1 MRWLVGL
8 VAGLA
13 LGAGSAQAVPQFT
26 PSTGDS
32 LHTIFSGEAGAQW
45 NTSGLGVGG
54 QISYS
59 SGTQQLSITG
69 VLDILNYWN
78 PGNGTCPT
86 DAGSN
91 CAYNYGTLPSSA
103 DLDITLEAALHSVV
117 VTDITGGC
125 LPITNNCYLVEVNF
139 QTTGG
144 VDLTVTDPYDGNSV
158 QLEAS
163 WQAGTFL
170 GNPTTGM
177 AVSLVFDDTAGSVI
191 GTTLDG
197 AGFLAVDG
205 GTPYASL
212 FAPTYFGLAFQS
224 LDDFSPTL
232 NTLADDLVE
241 DFKAS
246 QPLTLESFTA
256 EANGQVY
263 KTDTGEFV
271 PEPGAALLLGLGCL
285 GLAARA
291 WRS

>member
-1 MRWLVGL
+1 VAVLSLGVG
-8 VAGLA
+8 A
-13 LGAGSAQAVPQFT
+13 AQAVPQFT
-26 PSTGDS
+26 PSPGDS

-45 NTSGLGVGG
+45 NTSGVGVGG

-78 PGNGTCPT
+78 PGNGSCPT
-86 DAGSN
+86 DTGSN
-91 CAYNYGTLPSSA
+91 CAVNYGADTPGP
-103 DLDITLEAALHSVV
+103 DLDITLLADLHSIA
-117 VTDITGGC
+117 VTDLTGGF
-125 LPITNNCYLVEVNF
+125 YFVEVNF
-139 QTTGG
+139 ETTGG
-144 VDLTVTDPYDGNSV
+144 VDLSLTDPADGNSV

-170 GNPTTGM
+170 GNPTTGLG
-177 AVSLVFDDTAGSVI
+177 VSLVFDDNTNTPLSS
-191 GTTLDG
+191 TLDG

-205 GTPYASL
+205 STPYASL

-224 LDDFSPTL
+224 LDDFVPTL
-232 NTLADDLVE
+232 ATLADDLVE
-241 DFKAS
+241 EYKGA

-285 GLAARA
+285 GLALRAR
-291 WRS
+291 RP

>member
-1 MRWLVGL
+1 VAVLSLGVG
-8 VAGLA
+8 A
-13 LGAGSAQAVPQFT
+13 AQAVPQFT
-26 PSTGDS
+26 PSPGDS

-78 PGNGTCPT
+78 PGNGSCPT
-86 DAGSN
+86 DTGSN
-91 CAYNYGTLPSSA
+91 CAVNYGADTPGP
-103 DLDITLEAALHSVV
+103 DLDITLLADLHSIA
-117 VTDITGGC
+117 VTDLTGGF
-125 LPITNNCYLVEVNF
+125 YFVEVNF
-139 QTTGG
+139 ETTGG
-144 VDLTVTDPYDGNSV
+144 VDLSLTDPADGNSV

-170 GNPTTGM
+170 GNPTTGLG
-177 AVSLVFDDTAGSVI
+177 VSLVFDDNTNTPLSS
-191 GTTLDG
+191 TLDG

-205 GTPYASL
+205 STPYASL

-224 LDDFSPTL
+224 LDDFVPTL
-232 NTLADDLVE
+232 ATLADDLVE
-241 DFKAS
+241 EYKGA

-285 GLAARA
+285 GLALRAR
-291 WRS
+291 RP

>member
-1 MRWLVGL
+1 MRWLVVL
-8 VAGLA
+8 VATLA
-13 LGAGSAQAVPQFT
+13 LGVGSAQAVPQFT
-26 PSTGDS
+26 PSPGDS

-45 NTSGLGVGG
+45 NTSGVGVGG
-54 QISYS
+54 SISYS

-78 PGNGTCPT
+78 PGNGSCPT

-91 CAYNYGTLPSSA
+91 CAFNYGP
-103 DLDITLEAALHSVV
+103 DLDITLVADLHSVV
-117 VTDITGGC
+117 VDDLTLGFYQVT
-125 LPITNNCYLVEVNF
+125 VNF
-139 QTTGG
+139 ETTGG
-144 VDLTVTDPYDGNSV
+144 VDLSVTDPADGNSV

-177 AVSLVFDDTAGSVI
+177 AVSLVFDDGAGSVI

-197 AGFLAVDG
+197 AGFLSVDG
-205 GTPYASL
+205 STPYASL

-224 LDDFSPTL
+224 LSDFAPTL
-232 NTLADDLVE
+232 DSLADDLVE
-241 DFKAS
+241 EYKAS
-246 QPLTLESFTA
+246 SPLTLESFTA

-271 PEPGAALLLGLGCL
+271 PEPGAVFLLGLGFL
-285 GLAARA
+285 ALAARA
-291 WRS
+291 RRS